1 MKAIGI
7 HHYGDASQLVPL
19 DLPEPEPGPHQVR
32 VRVIASSVNPADIRA
47 RSVAPGPRRIERQF
61 PLVLGYDFSGVVDAV
76 GPDVEELAVGDEVFG
91 SPSLFGQGA
100 NAEQVV
106 VDSRTIARKPAALS
120 HEQAACLSLAGVTAW
135 ECLARAQAATGAGA
149 GATVLITAGAGGV
162 GHLQVQLA
170 RHLGLRVVATASRP
184 ESIALCGELGAAPVL
199 DHATEDVG
207 QACRSLTGGAGV
219 AVAFDNAGG
228 RALEQALDAVAPMG
242 TVVSIVPTPVPVA
255 DRLFMKAAS
264 LIYHVMGA
272 ASMWRLDPHAQGR
285 ALAAVAA
292 LAAQGHVR
300 PVVAAS
306 YPVRE
311 LGQAH
316 RAIESGRTVG
326 KIAIRV
332 ADGW

>member
-7 HHYGDASQLVPL
+7 HRHGDASQLGRL
-19 DLPEPEPGPHQVR
+19 ELPAPEPGPHQVR
-32 VRVIASSVNPADIRA
+32 VRVIASSVNPADVRA
-47 RSVAPGPRRIERQF
+47 RSAAPGPRRIERQF
-61 PLVLGYDFSGVVDAV
+61 PVVLGYDVSGTVDAV
-76 GPDVEELAVGDEVFG
+76 GPGVDDLAVGDEVFG

-100 NAEQVV
+100 NAELVV
-106 VDSRTIARKPAALS
+106 VDGRTLARKPAALS

-135 ECLARAQAATGAGA
+135 ECLARAQPAA

-162 GHLQVQLA
+162 GHLEVQLA

-184 ESIALCGELGAAPVL
+184 GSIALCRELGASVVL
-199 DHATEDVG
+199 DHATQDVG
-207 QACRSLTGGAGV
+207 QACRDLTGGAGV
-219 AVAFDNAGG
+219 AAAFDNAGG
-228 RALEQALDAVAPMG
+228 SALDQALDAVAPMG
-242 TVVSIVPTPVPVA
+242 TVVSIVPTPAPVA

-264 LIYHVMGA
+264 LVYHVMGA
-272 ASMWRLDPHAQGR
+272 ASIWRLDPHAQGR
-285 ALAAVAA
+285 SLAAVAA

-311 LGQAH
+311 LAQAH
-316 RAIESGRTVG
+316 RAIESGRTTG

>member
-7 HHYGDASQLVPL
+7 HQYGDASQLVPL
-19 DLPEPEPGPHQVR
+19 DLPEPEPGPRQVR
-32 VRVIASSVNPADIRA
+32 VRVIASSVNLADIRA

-76 GPDVEELAVGDEVFG
+76 GPDVEDLAVGDEVFG
-91 SPSLFGQGA
+91 SPSLLGQGA
-100 NAEQVV
+100 NAERVV

-135 ECLARAQAATGAGA
+135 ECLARAQPAA

-162 GHLQVQLA
+162 GHLEVQLA

-184 ESIALCGELGAAPVL
+184 ESTALCGELGAAPVL

-207 QACRSLTGGAGV
+207 QACRDLTGGAGV

>member
-7 HHYGDASQLVPL
+7 HRHGDASQLAPL
-19 DLPEPEPGPHQVR
+19 ELPDPAPGPHQVR

-47 RSVAPGPRRIERQF
+47 RSPAPGPRRIERQF
-61 PLVLGYDFSGVVDAV
+61 PLVLGYDVSGVVDAV
-76 GPDVEELAVGDEVFG
+76 GPGVEDLAVGDEVFG

-100 NAEQVV
+100 NAQRVV
-106 VDSRTIARKPAALS
+106 IDSRTIARKPAALS

-135 ECLARAQAATGAGA
+135 ECLARARPAA

-162 GHLQVQLA
+162 GHLMLQLA
-170 RHLGLRVVATASRP
+170 RHLGLRAVATASRP
-184 ESIALCGELGAAPVL
+184 ASTALCRELGAAVVL
-199 DHATEDVG
+199 DHATQDVG
-207 QACRSLTGGAGV
+207 QACRDLTGGAGV

-228 RALEQALDAVAPMG
+228 TALDQALDAVAPMG
-242 TVVSIVPTPVPVA
+242 TVVSIVPAPVPVA

-264 LIYHVMGA
+264 LVYHVMGA
-272 ASMWRLDPHAQGR
+272 ASIWRLDPHAQGR

-292 LAAQGHVR
+292 LAEQGHLR
-300 PVVAAS
+300 PTVAAT

-311 LGQAH
+311 LAQAH

-332 ADGW
+332 EGGW

>member
-7 HHYGDASQLVPL
+7 HRHGDASQLAPL
-19 DLPEPEPGPHQVR
+19 ELPDPAPGPHQVR

-47 RSVAPGPRRIERQF
+47 RSPAPGPRRIERQF
-61 PLVLGYDFSGVVDAV
+61 PLVLGYDVSGVVDAV
-76 GPDVEELAVGDEVFG
+76 GPGVEDLAVGDEVFG

-100 NAEQVV
+100 NAQLVL
-106 VDSRTIARKPAALS
+106 VDSRTVARKPAALS

-135 ECLARAQAATGAGA
+135 ECLARARPAA

-162 GHLQVQLA
+162 GHLMLQLA
-170 RHLGLRVVATASRP
+170 RHLGLRAVATASRP
-184 ESIALCGELGAAPVL
+184 GSTALCRELGAAVVL
-199 DHATEDVG
+199 DHAAQDVG
-207 QACRSLTGGAGV
+207 QACRDLTGGAGV

-228 RALEQALDAVAPMG
+228 TALDQALDAVAPMG
-242 TVVSIVPTPVPVA
+242 TVVSIVPAPVPVA

-264 LIYHVMGA
+264 LVYHVMGA
-272 ASMWRLDPHAQGR
+272 ASIWRLDPHAQGR

-292 LAAQGHVR
+292 LAEQGHVR
-300 PVVAAS
+300 PTVAAT

-311 LGQAH
+311 LSQAH

-332 ADGW
+332 EGGW

>member
-7 HHYGDASQLVPL
+7 HRHGDASQLAPL
-19 DLPEPEPGPHQVR
+19 ELPEPTPGPHQVR
-32 VRVIASSVNPADIRA
+32 VRVVASSVNPADIRA
-47 RSVAPGPRRIERQF
+47 RSPAPGPRRIERRF
-61 PLVLGYDFSGVVDAV
+61 PLVLGYDVSGTVDAI
-76 GPDVEELAVGDEVFG
+76 GPGVEALAVGDDVFG

-100 NAEQVV
+100 NAELVV

-135 ECLARAQAATGAGA
+135 ECLARARPAA

-162 GHLQVQLA
+162 GHLMLQLA
-170 RHLGLRVVATASRP
+170 RHLGLRAVATASRP
-184 ESIALCGELGAAPVL
+184 ESTALCRALGAAVVL
-199 DHATEDVG
+199 DHAAQDVG
-207 QACRSLTGGAGV
+207 QACRDLTGGAGV
-219 AVAFDNAGG
+219 AAAFDNAGG
-228 RALEQALDAVAPMG
+228 SALDQALDAVAPMG
-242 TVVSIVPTPVPVA
+242 TVVSIVPTPAPVA

-264 LIYHVMGA
+264 LVYHVMGA
-272 ASMWRLDPHAQGR
+272 ASIWRLDPHAQGR

-292 LAAQGHVR
+292 LAEQGHVR
-300 PVVAAS
+300 PVVGAS

-311 LGQAH
+311 LAQAH

>member
-7 HHYGDASQLVPL
+7 HQYGDASQLVTL
-19 DLPEPEPGPHQVR
+19 ELPEPQPGPHQVR

-106 VDSRTIARKPAALS
+106 VDGRTIARKPAALS

-135 ECLARAQAATGAGA
+135 ECLARAAPAA

-184 ESIALCGELGAAPVL
+184 ESIALCCELGAAPVL

-316 RAIESGRTVG
+316 RAVESGRTVG

>member
-7 HHYGDASQLVPL
+7 HRHGDASQLVRL
-19 DLPEPEPGPHQVR
+19 ELPEPEPGPHQVR

-47 RSVAPGPRRIERQF
+47 RSVAPGPRRIERRF
-61 PLVLGYDFSGVVDAV
+61 PVVLGYDVSGTVDAV
-76 GPDVEELAVGDEVFG
+76 GPGVDGLAVGDEVFG

-100 NAEQVV
+100 NAELVV
-106 VDSRTIARKPAALS
+106 VDSRTLARKPAALS

-135 ECLARAQAATGAGA
+135 ECLARAQPAA
-149 GATVLITAGAGGV
+149 GATVLVTAGAGGV

-184 ESIALCGELGAAPVL
+184 ESTALCRELGAAVVL
-199 DHATEDVG
+199 DHAAQDVG
-207 QACRSLTGGAGV
+207 QACRDLTGGAGV
-219 AVAFDNAGG
+219 AAAFDNAGG
-228 RALEQALDAVAPMG
+228 RALDQALDAVAPLG
-242 TVVSIVPTPVPVA
+242 AVVSIVPTPAPVPVE

-264 LIYHVMGA
+264 LVYHVMGA
-272 ASMWRLDPHAQGR
+272 ASIWRIDPHAQGR

-300 PVVAAS
+300 PVIAAS
-306 YPVRE
+306 HPVRE
-311 LGQAH
+311 LALAH
-316 RAIESGRTVG
+316 RAIESGRTIG

>member
-7 HHYGDASQLVPL
+7 HHHGDASQLVPL
-19 DLPEPEPGPHQVR
+19 ELPDPAPGPHQVR

-47 RSVAPGPRRIERQF
+47 RSAAPGPRRIERQF
-61 PLVLGYDFSGVVDAV
+61 PLVLGYDVSGIVDAV
-76 GPDVEELAVGDEVFG
+76 GPGVDDLAVGDEVFG

-100 NAEQVV
+100 NAERVV
-106 VDSRTIARKPAALS
+106 ADSRTLARKPAALS

-135 ECLARAQAATGAGA
+135 ECLSRARPALGAA
-149 GATVLITAGAGGV
+149 VLVTAGAGGV
-162 GHLQVQLA
+162 GHLQLQLA

-184 ESIALCGELGAAPVL
+184 ESTALCRDLGAAVVL
-199 DHATEDVG
+199 DHTTQDVG
-207 QACRSLTGGAGV
+207 QACRDLTGGAGV

-228 RALEQALDAVAPMG
+228 RALDQALDAVAPMG
-242 TVVSIVPTPVPVA
+242 TVVSIVPTPAPVA

-272 ASMWRLDPHAQGR
+272 ATIWRLDPHAQGR
-285 ALAAVAA
+285 ALAAVAE

-300 PVVAAS
+300 PIVSAS

-311 LGQAH
+311 LSQAH
-316 RAIESGRTVG
+316 RAIESGRTIG

-332 ADGW
+332 AEGW

>member
-7 HHYGDASQLVPL
+7 HHHGDASQLVPL
-19 DLPEPEPGPHQVR
+19 ELPEPAPGPHQVR

-47 RSVAPGPRRIERQF
+47 RSAAPGPRRIERQF
-61 PLVLGYDFSGVVDAV
+61 PLVLGYDVSGIVDAV
-76 GPDVEELAVGDEVFG
+76 GPGVDDLAVGDEVFG

-100 NAEQVV
+100 NAERVV
-106 VDSRTIARKPAALS
+106 ADSRTLARKPAALS

-135 ECLARAQAATGAGA
+135 ECLSRARPAP
-149 GATVLITAGAGGV
+149 GATVLVTAGAGGV
-162 GHLQVQLA
+162 GHLQLQLS

-184 ESIALCGELGAAPVL
+184 ESTALCRELGAAVVL
-199 DHATEDVG
+199 DHMTQDVG
-207 QACRSLTGGAGV
+207 QACRDLTGGAGV

-228 RALEQALDAVAPMG
+228 RALDQALDAVAPMG
-242 TVVSIVPTPVPVA
+242 TVVSIVPTPAPVA

-272 ASMWRLDPHAQGR
+272 ATIWRLDPHAQGR
-285 ALAAVAA
+285 ALAAVAE
-292 LAAQGHVR
+292 LAAQGHIR
-300 PVVAAS
+300 PIVSAS

-311 LGQAH
+311 LSQAH
-316 RAIESGRTVG
+316 RAIESGRTIG

-332 ADGW
+332 AEGW

>member
-7 HHYGDASQLVPL
+7 HQYGDTSQLVPL
-19 DLPEPEPGPHQVR
+19 DLPEREPGPHQVR

-106 VDSRTIARKPAALS
+106 VDGRTIARKPVALS

-135 ECLARAQAATGAGA
+135 ECLARAAPAA

-184 ESIALCGELGAAPVL
+184 ESTALCRELGAAAVL

-300 PVVAAS
+300 SVVAAS

-332 ADGW
+332 ANGW

>member
-7 HHYGDASQLVPL
+7 HHHGDASQLVPL
-19 DLPEPEPGPHQVR
+19 ELPEPSPGPHQVR

-47 RSVAPGPRRIERQF
+47 RSAAPGPRRIERQF
-61 PLVLGYDFSGVVDAV
+61 PLVLGYDVSGIVDAV
-76 GPDVEELAVGDEVFG
+76 GPGVDELAVGDEVFG

-100 NAEQVV
+100 NAERVV
-106 VDSRTIARKPAALS
+106 ADSRTLARKPAALS

-135 ECLARAQAATGAGA
+135 ECLSRARPAPGAA
-149 GATVLITAGAGGV
+149 VLVTAGAGGV
-162 GHLQVQLA
+162 GHLQLQLS

-184 ESIALCGELGAAPVL
+184 ESTALCRELGAAVVL
-199 DHATEDVG
+199 DHTTQDVG
-207 QACRSLTGGAGV
+207 KACRDLTGGAGV

-228 RALEQALDAVAPMG
+228 RALDQALDAVAPMG
-242 TVVSIVPTPVPVA
+242 TVVSIVPTPAPVA

-272 ASMWRLDPHAQGR
+272 ATIWRLDPHAQGR
-285 ALAAVAA
+285 ALAAVAE
-292 LAAQGHVR
+292 LAAQGHIR
-300 PVVAAS
+300 PIVSAS

-311 LGQAH
+311 LSQAH
-316 RAIESGRTVG
+316 RAIESGRTIG

-332 ADGW
+332 AEGW

>member
-7 HHYGDASQLVPL
+7 HRHGDASQLVPL
-19 DLPEPEPGPHQVR
+19 VLPEPAPGPHQVR

-47 RSVAPGPRRIERQF
+47 RSPAPGPRRIERQL

-76 GPDVEELAVGDEVFG
+76 GTGVEDLAVGDDVFG

-100 NAEQVV
+100 NAQRVV

-135 ECLARAQAATGAGA
+135 ECLARARTAA

-162 GHLQVQLA
+162 GHLELQLA
-170 RHLGLRVVATASRP
+170 RHFGLRAVATASRP
-184 ESIALCGELGAAPVL
+184 ASTALCRELGAAVVL
-199 DHATEDVG
+199 DHATQDVG
-207 QACRSLTGGAGV
+207 QACRDLTGGAGV
-219 AVAFDNAGG
+219 AAAFDNAGG
-228 RALEQALDAVAPMG
+228 SALDQALDAVAPMG

-264 LIYHVMGA
+264 LVYHVMGA
-272 ASMWRLDPHAQGR
+272 ASIWRLDPHAQGR

-292 LAAQGHVR
+292 LAEQGHVR
-300 PVVAAS
+300 PVVSAS

-311 LGQAH
+311 LSQAH
-316 RAIESGRTVG
+316 RAIESGRTLG

-332 ADGW
+332 EDGW